1 MTKPSGGSI
10 NGRIIFAFIAT
21 TLIWGSTWMV
31 IRTQLGVVDSGWSI
45 CYRFVIASAAMFA
58 YAAFTGLPL
67 RLTRSGFSFAALLGV
82 MQFFLNYSFVYRAEG
97 FVTSGLVAMIS
108 ALLFVPNALFGRL
121 FLGQHVTRQFV
132 VGSVIASAGMVL
144 LFRHEVMLAMGGG
157 PGVVLGIGFTVLAMI
172 CASIGNVMQ
181 ASERARTLPSFTVL
195 AWSMLLGAG
204 MNALFAAVRVG
215 APTIDP
221 RPAYVAGVLYLG
233 LLGSAVTFPLYYYVI
248 RTIGPARAAYS
259 VILVP
264 VIAMI
269 LSTLFEAYIWSLTAV
284 GGTLLAVAGLIIA
297 LRARKPAA

>member
-1 MTKPSGGSI
+1 
-10 NGRIIFAFIAT
+10 
-21 TLIWGSTWMV
+21 
-31 IRTQLGVVDSGWSI
+31 
-45 CYRFVIASAAMFA
+45 
-58 YAAFTGLPL
+58 
-67 RLTRSGFSFAALLGV
+67 
-82 MQFFLNYSFVYRAEG
+82 
-97 FVTSGLVAMIS
+97 
-108 ALLFVPNALFGRL
+108 
-121 FLGQHVTRQFV
+121 
-132 VGSVIASAGMVL
+132 
-144 LFRHEVMLAMGGG
+144 MGGG

-181 ASERARTLPSFTVL
+181 ASERARALPSFTVL

-215 APTIDP
+215 VPTIDP
-221 RPAYVAGVLYLG
+221 RPAYIAGVLYLG